1 MEYPIVVKPPKK
13 IEFPDIKGIWEY
25 RDLLYFLVLSN
36 LKTRFKQT
44 FIGVFWVILQ
54 PLIQMSIFYV
64 ILGVLVKVPTGN
76 VPYHIFYLSGFV
88 VWQVFNQIVNNS
100 AHSLVGN
107 IGIIT
112 KTYFP
117 RLVLPLASTISVV
130 IDFLISFSVLM
141 LFLQLENYSL
151 NSRYIFVPI
160 LLLITL
166 FLSMGVGLLFGAF
179 MVFFRD
185 IKNLL
190 GFVLQI
196 WMYISPIFYPVSIV
210 PDRYKFLVYLN
221 PLTGLIGGYRWVFLR
236 TDTLPSVTNLA
247 LSSLVAVLLLIMGMI
262 AFRSM
267 ETHMVDVL

>member
-1 MEYPIVVKPPKK
+1 MSYPTVVKPPSK

-44 FIGVFWVILQ
+44 FIGVFWIILQ
-54 PLIQMSIFYV
+54 PIIQMAIFYV
-64 ILGVLVKVPTGN
+64 ILGVLVKVPTGD
-76 VPYHIFYLSGFV
+76 VPYHVFYLSGFV
-88 VWQVFNQIVNNS
+88 VWQVFNQIVNSS

-117 RLVLPLASTISVV
+117 RLVLPLSSTIGVV
-130 IDFLISFSVLM
+130 IDFMISFSVLIF
-141 LFLQLENYSL
+141 FLQISGYSI
-151 NSRYIFVPI
+151 NFRYGLLPL

-166 FLSMGVGLLFGAF
+166 IFSMGVGLLFGAF
-179 MVFFRD
+179 MVVFRD
-185 IKNLL
+185 IRNLL
-190 GFVLQI
+190 SFVLQI
-196 WMYISPIFYPVSIV
+196 WMFISPIIYPVSIV

-221 PLTGLIGGYRWVFLR
+221 PLTGLIGAYRWVVLR
-236 TDTLPSVTNLA
+236 TDTLPSLSNLA
-247 LSSLVAVLLLIMGMI
+247 LSSLVAVVLWIVGMI